1 MNKAELIAQ
10 TAQSA
15 EVSGAKAD
23 AVLKAAAKVIHDAL
37 KNGDT
42 VTLPDLGTFSLSER
56 NARTGRNPKTGE
68 PLQIAAR
75 KVPAFKA
82 AKAFKDAVA

>member
-10 TAQSA
+10 TAKAADVTASN
-15 EVSGAKAD
+15 AD
-23 AVLKAAAKVIHDAL
+23 AVLKAAAKVIHEAL

-42 VTLPDLGTFSLSER
+42 VTLQDLGAFSLSER
-56 NARTGRNPKTGE
+56 KARTGRNPKTGE
-68 PLQIAAR
+68 TLQIAAR